1 MTSVIVDIPIN
12 IVDSSDKD
20 LNEATID
27 FSTQNIWECFD
38 DFEKKN
44 NNEIFQSDDNLSSDS
59 ELDNIYGCTHCKSYS
74 LIYKDGTYICNSC
87 GLEQLKRLSNELE
100 YRNYGDNDHK
110 SSNPERVG
118 LPVNYMMPESSMGT
132 LIAQRTYD
140 NNSIKRMVQYNSWNQ
155 MPYKER
161 SSYKTCCKISNN
173 GKMSGLPTIIIERAK
188 ELYNIIRDI
197 NISRGDN
204 KEGLIAACIFF
215 ACIDEDVPRSNKEIA
230 EICKID
236 LKDMTRGIKNFRENW
251 RLAEK
256 KGVKLKTEPS
266 NPIDFIERYVSNLP
280 VSSNIKDISQFIA
293 IKSIFMSLV
302 DDNTAP
308 SIAAGAIFLACV
320 VTNQSIS
327 KKQVADACK
336 TSEVTISK
344 CFKKLNDYREKLLP
358 RDIISKYIKK

>member
-1 MTSVIVDIPIN
+1 MTSVIVDSFPTD
-12 IVDSSDKD
+12 VSAETLFQFQSELAFKTD
-20 LNEATID
+20 
-27 FSTQNIWECFD
+27 NIWNCFD
-38 DFEKKN
+38 NFDTNNKLDSAAEGISDILDDVSTAEFE
-44 NNEIFQSDDNLSSDS
+44 ETSDS
-59 ELDNIYGCTHCKSYS
+59 ELDKIYGCTNCKSYS
-74 LIYKDGTYICNSC
+74 IIYKDGTHICKNC

-236 LKDMTRGIKNFRENW
+236 LKDMTRGIKNFR
-251 RLAEK
+251 
-256 KGVKLKTEPS
+256 
-266 NPIDFIERYVSNLP
+266 
-280 VSSNIKDISQFIA
+280 
-293 IKSIFMSLV
+293 
-302 DDNTAP
+302 
-308 SIAAGAIFLACV
+308 
-320 VTNQSIS
+320 
-327 KKQVADACK
+327 
-336 TSEVTISK
+336 
-344 CFKKLNDYREKLLP
+344 
-358 RDIISKYIKK
+358 